1 MMMSKQIFF
10 AVAVVLMIT
19 SLPLTASAADFDG
32 SKPLTCASIFS
43 AQCSAGDQECITG
56 APWMINFPVFMEIDF
71 KAKKVSTTKLHEN
84 PRTSNINH
92 VSQLNDGHTAIQGI
106 DDDFVWSMLI
116 AEETGSMTLSISG
129 ENTGYLVFGACH
141 PN

>member
-1 MMMSKQIFF
+1 MSKQIFF
-10 AVAVVLMIT
+10 AIAAVLMIT

-43 AQCSAGDQECITG
+43 VECHASDQECKSG

-71 KAKKVSTTKLHEN
+71 KAKTVSTTKLHEN
-84 PRTSNINH
+84 PRTSTINH
-92 VSQLNDGHTAIQGI
+92 VGTLNDGHTAIHGI

-129 ENTGYLVFGACH
+129 EDTGFIVFGACH
-141 PN
+141 TR

>member
-1 MMMSKQIFF
+1 MNKIIFF
-10 AVAVVLMIT
+10 KIAAALMIAG
-19 SLPLTASAADFDG
+19 LPFTASADDFDG

-43 AQCSAGDQECITG
+43 AECSAGDQTCITG
-56 APWMINFPVFMEIDF
+56 APWMINFPVFMEVDF
-71 KAKKVSTTKLHEN
+71 KAKTVSTTKLHES

-92 VSQLNDGHTAIQGI
+92 VGKLNDGHTAIQGI
-106 DDDFVWSMLI
+106 DEDYVWSMLV

-129 ENTGYLVFGACH
+129 EGTGFIIFGACH